1 MSRHA
6 IFFVLAFTC
15 LPVTA
20 QLLPEYAKN
29 TEKSSTVVNQKTTE
43 LLAKAKKLYE
53 DEKYSEAFNIYKPL
67 AEQDNGDAQAYIGL
81 MYEHGQGTKKDLNS
95 AFKYYRLASDKG
107 IYWAQYNL
115 GLAYDNGRGVAKSDK
130 LASKM
135 FRLAAL
141 GGSIKSQELLGA
153 RYNQGLA
160 APQDGLTAAQWIN
173 PSNQRYIA
181 DLINDFADKLHF
193 ESPEAERMVLDFNIR
208 CQSGM
213 DRRYLPLFN
222 LLLARLP
229 DQNDDGIVTDTF
241 VIARGDEARV
251 IDRFKTPGGE
261 TFEQVV
267 LQINKWG
274 ELMPTGSITTDAI
287 LNACFAS
294 YGPIWLL
301 EE

>member
-1 MSRHA
+1 MNRHA
-6 IFFVLAFTC
+6 IIFVFGFTC
-15 LPVTA
+15 LPLTA

-29 TEKSSTVVNQKTTE
+29 TEKSSTVNQKATE
-43 LLAKAKKLYE
+43 LLAKAKKLYD
-53 DEKYSEAFNIYKPL
+53 DEKYSEAFNIFKPL

-81 MYEHGQGTKKDLNS
+81 MYEHGQGTKKDFEAS
-95 AFKYYRLASDKG
+95 FKYNRLASDKG

-115 GLAYDNGRGVAKSDK
+115 GVAYNTGRGVAKSDK

-141 GGSIKSQELLGA
+141 GGSIKSQKLLGA

-173 PSNQRYIA
+173 PSSQRYIA
-181 DLINDFADKLHF
+181 DLIDDFAEKLHF
-193 ESPEAERMVLDFNIR
+193 ESPEAEKMVLDFNIR
-208 CQSGM
+208 CQSRM
-213 DRRYLPLFN
+213 DRRYLPLVN

-229 DQNDDGIVTDTF
+229 EQNDDGIVTETF
-241 VIARGDEARV
+241 VIARGEEARV
-251 IDRFKTPGGE
+251 IDRFKTRSGE

-267 LQINKWG
+267 MQINKWG
-274 ELMPTGSITTDAI
+274 ELMPTGTITTDAI
-287 LNACFAS
+287 LNACFDS